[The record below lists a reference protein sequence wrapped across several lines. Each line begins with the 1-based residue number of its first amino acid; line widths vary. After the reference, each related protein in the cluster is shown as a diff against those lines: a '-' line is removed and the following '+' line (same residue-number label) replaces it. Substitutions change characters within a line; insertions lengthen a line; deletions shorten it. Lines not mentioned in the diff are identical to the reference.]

1 LALRFACNLTGV
13 TSALAAAL
21 VLDAGATV
29 EGLPGKTD
37 KYAGEWAGDLI
48 DQIAVSKH
56 YGHGAQA

>member
-1 LALRFACNLTGV
+1 MLGQPLMAYRG
-13 TSALAAAL
+13 
-21 VLDAGATV
+21 
-29 EGLPGKTD
+29 TD